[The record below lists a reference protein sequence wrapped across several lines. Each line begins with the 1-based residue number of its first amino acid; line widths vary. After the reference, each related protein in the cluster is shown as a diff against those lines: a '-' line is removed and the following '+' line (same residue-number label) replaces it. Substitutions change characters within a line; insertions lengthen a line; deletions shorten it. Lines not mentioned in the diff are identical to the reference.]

1 MASRRS
7 PLLLALL
14 LLAAPWALAQK
25 TQPYEG
31 FLCCTLL
38 NDGGWIS
45 DLAYDNGYMKIVPAG
60 TPVKFKSFGR
70 WRMILDIKG
79 EEVGLG
85 NDYSRTIDMDTFAQM
100 YVPTQDPRLK
110 MQAWPA
116 RIQEAILARK
126 LMRGM
131 TREQVIMAHGYPST
145 SYNPDPNAPLWT
157 YRHSN
162 GDYQVF
168 WTEDGRVD
176 RVFGPADVRIRVF
189 REVRE

>member
-1 MASRRS
+1 MARRRS
-7 PLLLALL
+7 PLLLSL

-31 FLCCTLL
+31 FLCCSLL

-60 TPVKFKSFGR
+60 TPVKFKNFGR
-70 WRMILDIKG
+70 WRMYVEING
-79 EEVGLG
+79 QEVGLG

-100 YVPTQDPRLK
+100 YVPTVDPKIR
-110 MQAWPA
+110 MQAWPE
-116 RIQEAILARK
+116 RIREAILQRK
-126 LMRGM
+126 VMKGM
-131 TREQVIMAHGYPST
+131 TREQVIMALGHPST
-145 SYNPDPNAPLWT
+145 SYNPDPKAPVWN
-157 YRHSN
+157 YRHSI

-176 RVFGPADVRIRVF
+176 MMFGPPDVRMKVF
-189 REVRE
+189 RSN